1 MDSLVAAAIHD
12 AKNSLNA
19 LGVWL
24 AKARHEFAAQA
35 QGVDSPALRQAENL
49 ASLLG
54 GQLVELLVLYRA
66 GEGSLRMAIEDHVL
80 ADFVADVMTEFAVAG
95 SDTGEIRIETDFS
108 ATEGIGMWAF
118 DAYLV
123 KFVLLDALRNALRH
137 ARRVVRFSVGP
148 LTEEG
153 VRFTVEDDGTGYP
166 DEILRAAE
174 VETGMAEI
182 GRSATTNESVSKHG
196 GTGLGLSF
204 ARLIASRHAVPA
216 GQGRRAGRQGRLEL
230 ANGDLGSG
238 VGVRGARFT
247 LILP

>member
-19 LGVWL
+19 LGTWL
-24 AKARHEFAAQA
+24 ARARHEFATQA
-35 QGVDSPALRQAENL
+35 QGADSPALRQAENL

-66 GEGSLRMAIEDHVL
+66 GEGSLRMAIEDHSL

-95 SDTGEIRIETDFS
+95 SDAGKIRIETDFS
-108 ATEGIGMWAF
+108 AAECIGTWAF

-123 KFVLLDALRNALRH
+123 KLVLLDALRNALRH
-137 ARRVVRFSVGP
+137 ASRTIRFSVGQ
-148 LTEEG
+148 LGEEG
-153 VRFTVEDDGTGYP
+153 IRFTVKDDGEGYP
-166 DEILRAAE
+166 DEALRAVEAE
-174 VETGMAEI
+174 TDAADEI
-182 GRSATTNESVSKHG
+182 DRSAAANESVSKHG
-196 GTGLGLSF
+196 GTGLGLRF

-216 GQGRRAGRQGRLEL
+216 SQSGRPGRQGRLEL
-230 ANGDLGSG
+230 VNDGLGSG
-238 VGVRGARFT
+238 ARGARFT